1 MSDRPRRMRRMACAV
16 ACGPRLGR
24 PSGADHPLPAGA
36 RVAIRHCRPTGL
48 GWL

>member
-1 MSDRPRRMRRMACAV
+1 MSDRPRRMRRMACAL
-16 ACGPRLGR
+16 ACGPRYDREPDTG
-24 PSGADHPLPAGA
+24 HPLPADA